1 MKSAAAQ
8 QKVEIIGEKQLW
20 HFSPLFS
27 IAFYIYIY
35 ILCIRSI
42 SIRLC
47 VKKLKWFLEIT
58 SLKYSVLLFNIIKN
72 KLNGK
77 VALQQGWQT

>member
-1 MKSAAAQ
+1 MGKMFSDFMKSAAAQ

-35 ILCIRSI
+35 I
-42 SIRLC
+42 
-47 VKKLKWFLEIT
+47 
-58 SLKYSVLLFNIIKN
+58 YSVLDQL
-72 KLNGK
+72 
-77 VALQQGWQT
+77 ALDSVLKTKMIFGNHFS

>member
-20 HFSPLFS
+20 NFSPLFS

-35 ILCIRSI
+35 TL
-42 SIRLC
+42 
-47 VKKLKWFLEIT
+47 
-58 SLKYSVLLFNIIKN
+58 Y
-72 KLNGK
+72 
-77 VALQQGWQT
+77 

>member
-20 HFSPLFS
+20 NFSPLFS

-35 ILCIRSI
+35 ILCIISI

-47 VKKLKWFLEIT
+47 VK
-58 SLKYSVLLFNIIKN
+58 N
-72 KLNGK
+72 
-77 VALQQGWQT
+77 

>member
-20 HFSPLFS
+20 NFSPFILYC
-27 IAFYIYIY
+27 ILYIYTY
-35 ILCIRSI
+35 ILCIISI

-47 VKKLKWFLEIT
+47 VKK
-58 SLKYSVLLFNIIKN
+58 
-72 KLNGK
+72 
-77 VALQQGWQT
+77 